1 MNYTRQRNAQ
11 HASCPGEGDPTYMLL
26 RGSVGVCGAM
36 VPTKGGIVELDEVP
50 EGATT
55 SATDTLP
62 DDDDGAIRS
71 EPSSMSFCLNACF
84 SSASVCTPVS
94 SRADVGRALG
104 AGGSGNGG
112 GGGVGRSGGGGG
124 GPKLPGGGGAFGA
137 GNVPKLS
144 GAPPPTVAAERFFA
158 GLTPLSIFGGC
169 TKSGRCVFGIRGHV
183 TTRNDKLTVLR

>member
-1 MNYTRQRNAQ
+1 
-11 HASCPGEGDPTYMLL
+11 MLL

-55 SATDTLP
+55 FANTDDGVKELDTLP
-62 DDDDGAIRS
+62 DDDDGTGREFAS
-71 EPSSMSFCLNACF
+71 TLAELACMSSMSVCLNACF
-84 SSASVCTPVS
+84 SSASVCAPVS

-104 AGGSGNGG
+104 AGGNGNGG
-112 GGGVGRSGGGGG
+112 GGGIGR
-124 GPKLPGGGGAFGA
+124 GPKLLGGGGAFGA
-137 GNVPKLS
+137 GNVLKLA